1 MSYRKYIL
9 IVLLIL
15 VSLFVFHFKNKQSK
29 FEIIYKQR
37 EDVSLYNELY
47 TDGTLRIIQNFSIDI
62 IDHHE
67 EVITTSTHKILH
79 LKLRDIKKYTNDLEV
94 LNTGH
99 KLLENEFYVIDISKN
114 LKSGYIKI
122 FTKKKYLMRDN
133 TPTYH
138 CLVYDDRERN
148 LAYRF
153 KENDNWYA
161 FSIDSPEDAKERFLD
176 FTPEWLIPYLEAQD
190 FFKRQK

>member
-47 TDGTLRIIQNFSIDI
+47 TDGTLRTIQNFSIDI

-122 FTKKKYLMRDN
+122 FTKKKYLMHDDI
-133 TPTYH
+133 PTYH

-153 KENDNWYA
+153 KENNNWYA

-190 FFKRQK
+190 FFKRQE